1 MLDELASVI
10 PFKTAIV
17 FISEG
22 NFIRVA
28 AEKGEDS
35 SILFVGQ
42 SIPLEDSIEE
52 YVLELRA
59 PLILADAQADTR
71 FHQLSATQII
81 RGWMG
86 VPLIVHEKMIGYLS
100 MGSDQPNAFNEL
112 HAEIALA
119 IGNQAATAIENARLF
134 QDAVRY
140 AQRWAAL
147 HAVSQELAR
156 VGEDLEQVYATIH
169 HVVAKLLPIEVFTI
183 TLIDDKRSEIS
194 AVYLYDRGERS
205 PVMKIPFGKG
215 FSSQVIESGVSIKID
230 DDWKSPPADVVMFGA
245 SDMARSILAVPL
257 RVTDKII
264 GAMSVQSYQ
273 PNIYSSEDQLLLE
286 LLATQAAIAI
296 ENTRLFEE
304 IRQRAYEFE
313 TLYETTRDI
322 SLQQDSGSL
331 LEIIVK
337 RAANLLHSPIGGFYL
352 YDAEHKEVELSFT
365 TGVQLYS
372 GMRLEPGEGAAGHV
386 VLTHE
391 PILIDDY
398 QSWEG
403 HSTKYEG
410 MLFRAVLAVPILYGG
425 ELIGVLEVNEY
436 GDSKREYTQND
447 ANLLSLFAAHA
458 AGIVHN
464 ARLLDQLKER
474 VEQFSTLHSIDLVIG
489 STTDLRVSLQVVL
502 ESIMRLLKIDAAGV
516 LLYNHTTL
524 NLEYADSVGFH
535 SDVTRSV
542 VRLGEGLA
550 GHVALTRQ
558 MLDIP
563 KLATVELPPPFRDM
577 VDREG
582 FISYRCLPLIAKG
595 EVKGVL
601 ELYHRSALPSD
612 PEWNDLLNLLTSQA
626 AIAMDNAILFS
637 NLEYVNAELELA
649 YDATIEGWSQ
659 ALELR
664 DQETSGHTRRMLD
677 ITIALAHKMGIRDSE
692 LPSIRRGVLLH
703 DIGKMGVP
711 DQILLKPGPL
721 NEEEWKIM
729 HQHPLHAYNLLS
741 KITYLRSALDI
752 PYYHHE
758 KWDGSG
764 YPRGLKGEQ
773 IPISARIF
781 AVVDVYDALS
791 FDRSYRSAWPKEKV
805 IAYIKEQ
812 SGIYFDPR
820 VVETFLEIV
829 G

>member
-1 MLDELASVI
+1 M
-10 PFKTAIV
+10 IV
-17 FISEG
+17 E
-22 NFIRVA
+22 
-28 AEKGEDS
+28 
-35 SILFVGQ
+35 
-42 SIPLEDSIEE
+42 
-52 YVLELRA
+52 RA
-59 PLILADAQADTR
+59 T
-71 FHQLSATQII
+71 
-81 RGWMG
+81 
-86 VPLIVHEKMIGYLS
+86 
-100 MGSDQPNAFNEL
+100 
-112 HAEIALA
+112 
-119 IGNQAATAIENARLF
+119 
-134 QDAVRY
+134 
-140 AQRWAAL
+140 
-147 HAVSQELAR
+147 
-156 VGEDLEQVYATIH
+156 
-169 HVVAKLLPIEVFTI
+169 
-183 TLIDDKRSEIS
+183 
-194 AVYLYDRGERS
+194 
-205 PVMKIPFGKG
+205 
-215 FSSQVIESGVSIKID
+215 
-230 DDWKSPPADVVMFGA
+230 
-245 SDMARSILAVPL
+245 
-257 RVTDKII
+257 
-264 GAMSVQSYQ
+264 
-273 PNIYSSEDQLLLE
+273 E
-286 LLATQAAIAI
+286 LL
-296 ENTRLFEE
+296 
-304 IRQRAYEFE
+304 
-313 TLYETTRDI
+313 
-322 SLQQDSGSL
+322 
-331 LEIIVK
+331 
-337 RAANLLHSPIGGFYL
+337 HCPIGGFYL
-352 YDAEHKEVELSFT
+352 YNAEHQELELSFF
-365 TGVQLYS
+365 TGVKLNL
-372 GMRLEPGEGAAGHV
+372 GTRLKLGEGAAGHV
-386 VLTHE
+386 ALTRE

-398 QSWEG
+398 QNWEG
-403 HSTKYEG
+403 HSAIYEG
-410 MLFRAVLAVPILYGG
+410 IPFRAVLAIPILYGG

-436 GDSKREYTQND
+436 GVSKRKYTQND

-502 ESIMRLLKIDAAGV
+502 ESIMRLLKIDAAEI
-516 LLYNHTTL
+516 LLYNSTTL
-524 NLEYADSVGFH
+524 NLEYADSVGFR
-535 SDVTRSV
+535 SDVARPII
-542 VRLGEGLA
+542 RLGEGLA

-558 MLDIP
+558 MLDVP
-563 KLATVELPPPFRDM
+563 KLANVELPPPFRDII
-577 VDREG
+577 DREG
-582 FISYRCLPLIAKG
+582 FTSYRCLPLIAKS

-612 PEWNDLLNLLTSQA
+612 PEWNDLLNLLTGQA

-637 NLEYVNAELELA
+637 NLEHANTNLELA

-664 DQETSGHTRRMLD
+664 DYETSGHTRRMLD
-677 ITIALAHKMGIRDSE
+677 TTIALAHKMGIPNSE
-692 LPSIRRGVLLH
+692 IPSIRRGVLLH

-741 KITYLRSALDI
+741 KIAYLRPALDI

-820 VVETFLEIV
+820 VVETFLGTI